1 MEIDLSKAVKLMEYY
16 EFNNIEMDE
25 EIKQSLFETFIK
37 KDMFNLILE
46 MLNFVKPQ
54 SYNDIIDY
62 FIETER
68 ENDILFYKLENGQ
81 IDTKQYKEYI
91 FNKLFEKKRYSSI
104 VNYSFFYNTDIYFN
118 QFIQRFINNEK
129 EFLRPVQMLINRKV
143 IKDKSV
149 LKQILKTAKENN
161 FYGLI
166 KTILNYIFYDDHE
179 LSYQIID
186 YLKEKKQYQQLSDI
200 IITYEIYD
208 PQDVESIVNFLMEER
223 QFKYLFKIFHSYNDY
238 EYIEKNCQ
246 KIINMDNIETEQ
258 KFIIENLYS
267 LLNNRKIRKVQLRN
281 KIINFFIKQKISK
294 D

>member
-1 MEIDLSKAVKLMEYY
+1 MEIDLSKAIKLMEYY
-16 EFNNIEMDE
+16 QFNHIEMDE
-25 EIKQSLFETFIK
+25 EIKQCLFETFIK

-46 MLNFVKPQ
+46 MLNFVKAQ

-62 FIETER
+62 FIETKR

-81 IDTKQYKEYI
+81 IDAKQYKEYI

-104 VNYSFFYNTDIYFN
+104 INFSFFYNTDIYFN
-118 QFIQRFINNEK
+118 QFIQRFINGEK
-129 EFLRPVQMLINRKV
+129 EFLRPVQMLINQKV
-143 IKDKSV
+143 IKDKLV

-186 YLKEKKQYQQLSDI
+186 YLKEKKQYQQLSNI

-267 LLNNRKIRKVQLRN
+267 LLNSRKIRKVQLRN
-281 KIINFFIKQKISK
+281 KIINFFIKQKIIK